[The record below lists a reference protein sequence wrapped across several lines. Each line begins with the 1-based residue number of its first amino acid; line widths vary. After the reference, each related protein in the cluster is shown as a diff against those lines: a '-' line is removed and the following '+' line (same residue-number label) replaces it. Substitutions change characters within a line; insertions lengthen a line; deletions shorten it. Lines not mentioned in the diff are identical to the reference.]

1 MAIPAY
7 INKLLDGIIEREGR
21 TYENVKHDRGG
32 PTKFG
37 ITLGRLRTERGK
49 HITWEDVRD
58 LTEDEARNIYYDAY
72 FRRPGLEKLPEQIV
86 PFALDFYVTSGTY
99 AIKCLQNVLSDVGF
113 DLTADGVIGPLT
125 AEAAEAAQEAMGDDL
140 LRAYI
145 VERTHFFGR
154 IVATRANQGKFL
166 RGWVNQ
172 RSRTFWRNLG
182 DA

>member
-1 MAIPAY
+1 MSIPDH
-7 INKLLDGIIEREGR
+7 INKLLDGIIAREGR

-49 HITWEDVRD
+49 HMTWEDVRD
-58 LTEDEARNIYYDAY
+58 LSEDEARQIYYDAY
-72 FRRPGLEKLPEQIV
+72 FRRPGLDKLPAQIM
-86 PFALDFYVTSGTY
+86 PFALDFYVTSGTW

-113 DLTADGVIGPLT
+113 ELTADGVIGPMT

-145 VERTHFFGR
+145 VERSHFFGR
-154 IVATRANQGKFL
+154 IVANDASQGKFL
-166 RGWVNQ
+166 RGWLSQ
-172 RSRTFWRNLG
+172 RARLFWNKLG
-182 DA
+182 A